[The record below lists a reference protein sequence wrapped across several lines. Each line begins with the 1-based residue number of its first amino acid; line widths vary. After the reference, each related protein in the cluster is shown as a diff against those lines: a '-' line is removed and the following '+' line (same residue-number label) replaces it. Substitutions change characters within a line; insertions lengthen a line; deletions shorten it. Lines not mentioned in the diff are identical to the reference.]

1 MSAGPGEVHASP
13 FFPVESVMCDHIDE
27 IFGLDG
33 LLAQRFDAYAPR
45 EGQIALA
52 RQVDQALADGG
63 HLLAEGPTGTGKSIA
78 YCVPSIRQA
87 VLDEKKIGIVTA
99 NIALQEQLVTKDLP
113 LLQGILPWDFTFA
126 ILKGRNNYFCH
137 DRYYEELARG
147 RLDFG
152 FDADDGEMA
161 DAIRQ
166 WSQTTESGDV
176 SELPFV
182 PPAQVWRKFSVT
194 SEDCKGDGCKFR
206 KECFFER
213 ARQEAFQADILV
225 TNYHL
230 FFANLQLRETTG
242 MDLVLPTFDAVIM
255 DEAHKAADIAR
266 DFFGFRVTAGSVRW
280 ATRKLEET
288 GDYDLRNA
296 IQDESQTFF
305 DQLLALRRSPSYRVR
320 LREPDFASGDR
331 LQSLLADA
339 SKAYLLR
346 AEKCDEADEKAA
358 FRILARQCR
367 VLAERIEQA
376 VSLSDSEAVYFIEE
390 NNGRAALVC
399 KPITVADRL
408 RTALFDGYPSVV
420 LTSAT
425 LSVGG
430 RFEHIRRELGLDA
443 ATEFVARSPFD
454 FKRQALLVVPDG
466 MPQPTDHAFSD
477 AVADAVAQ
485 VVELAEGR
493 TLGLFTSYR
502 NLRLA
507 RERLDGCPYPVACQG
522 DAPRAALTQTF
533 REDTRSVLL
542 GTESFWTGV
551 DVPGEALS
559 CVIIDRL
566 PFPTPDDPVLDAIS
580 ERDRNWFS
588 TYSLPR
594 AVIAFK
600 QGFGRL
606 IRATGD
612 RGVVVLLD
620 HRIIT
625 KSYGRLFV
633 DSLPD
638 VLKSRDIRH
647 VRLFLREAA

>member
-1 MSAGPGEVHASP
+1 
-13 FFPVESVMCDHIDE
+13 MCDHTDE
-27 IFGLDG
+27 IFGPDG
-33 LLAQRFDAYAPR
+33 YLACHFDAYAPR

-52 RQVDQALADGG
+52 RQVDRALADGG

-78 YCVPSIRQA
+78 YCAPAIRRA

-137 DRYYEELARG
+137 DKYYEELARG
-147 RLDFG
+147 RLEFG
-152 FDADDGEMA
+152 LEADDNEMA
-161 DAIRQ
+161 EAIRT
-166 WSQTTESGDV
+166 WSQTTQSGDV

-182 PPAQVWRKFSVT
+182 PPARVWCKFSVS
-194 SEDCKGDGCKFR
+194 SEDCKGDGCKFK

-213 ARQEAFQADILV
+213 ARHLAFQADILV

-230 FFANLQLRETTG
+230 FFANLQLRGASG
-242 MDLVLPTFDAVIM
+242 MDLVLPTFDAVIL

-280 ATRKLEET
+280 AARKLEET

-305 DQLLALRRSPSYRVR
+305 DQLLAARRSPAYRVR
-320 LREPDFASGDR
+320 LREPGAVSGER
-331 LQSLLADA
+331 LQSLLSEA
-339 SKAYLLR
+339 SKTYLGQ
-346 AEKCDEADEKAA
+346 AEKCDEVDEKAA
-358 FRILARQCR
+358 FRNLSRQCR
-367 VLAERIEQA
+367 ALAEHLADALSLADSDA
-376 VSLSDSEAVYFIEE
+376 VVFINED
-390 NNGRAALVC
+390 NGRAALVC

-408 RTALFDGYPSVV
+408 RETLFEGYPSVI

-430 RFEHIRRELGLDA
+430 RFEHIRRELGLDQA
-443 ATEFVARSPFD
+443 AEFVARSPFD

-466 MPQPTDHAFSD
+466 MPQPTEQGFSE
-477 AVADAVAQ
+477 AVADAVARI
-485 VVELAEGR
+485 VDLAEGR

-507 RERLDGCPYPVACQG
+507 RERLDGCDYPVYCQG
-522 DAPRAALTQTF
+522 DAPRATLTQTF
-533 REDTRSVLL
+533 RDDVRSVLL

-559 CVIIDRL
+559 CVVIDRL
-566 PFPTPDDPVLDAIS
+566 PFPTPDDPVLDAIA

-588 TYSLPR
+588 SYSLPR
-594 AVIAFK
+594 AIIAFK

-620 HRIIT
+620 RRIIT
-625 KSYGRLFV
+625 KPYGRLFV
-633 DSLPD
+633 DSLPE
-638 VLKSRDIRH
+638 VLKSCDLSH
-647 VRLFLREAA
+647 VREFLREAA